1 MGFCVD
7 MFLIFNIFSVSLGS
21 MPESVPLALNK
32 ARAERPGR
40 SFRRQTVPSLPKGRG
55 LFGHVCFVP
64 HLIRLISRLN
74 SIAGLQALRAGAM
87 MHMGE
92 GTRSY
97 WSLMQRCRSCPF
109 IYQGTCPVP
118 LYTKK

>member
-40 SFRRQTVPSLPKGRG
+40 SFRRQTVPAVDVDEAVG
-55 LFGHVCFVP
+55 VFV
-64 HLIRLISRLN
+64 
-74 SIAGLQALRAGAM
+74 GVDVV
-87 MHMGE
+87 
-92 GTRSY
+92 GTV
-97 WSLMQRCRSCPF
+97 W
-109 IYQGTCPVP
+109 
-118 LYTKK
+118 